1 LLSLAHRAQPEDTR
15 PHLRGAQA
23 AAYSEKGL
31 QYAFGVRFLP
41 DLSSPI
47 TKHGLARPA
56 VQRGLDIPKRS

>member
-1 LLSLAHRAQPEDTR
+1 
-15 PHLRGAQA
+15 LRGAQA